1 LGIARFCE
9 PSLNDKPLAR
19 LGFITLFVAV
29 HAGILRLASA
39 TLFGVDYPWYFQAGV
54 AGQYVLGFGLQPSVF
69 GVFLLASINAF
80 LRNRPWLAATLACLA
95 PIMHGTYFLGTA
107 MLIFSYQ
114 ILLAK
119 DQQVKKAL
127 LVGLWALVLVL
138 PMLVYNIV
146 AFAPTSAEIF
156 A

>member
-1 LGIARFCE
+1 
-9 PSLNDKPLAR
+9 
-19 LGFITLFVAV
+19 
-29 HAGILRLASA
+29 
-39 TLFGVDYPWYFQAGV
+39 GVDYPWYFQAGV

-95 PIMHGTYFLGTA
+95 PLMHGTYFLGTA

-156 A
+156 AEAQRILAHFRIPHHAEVARWLDGIALAQVAWIGLSM